1 MTKLEEHQHV
11 MASRGRLF
19 QEEWR
24 MRSIGNTRRKAR
36 SREIAVKTQ
45 NSIDRWVGYSLWGS
59 KKLDLTKLTYAGH
72 DMSGL
77 VDTEMNQTNT
87 VYFTAQRSQEDFWEK
102 VTIAVSWRVN
112 RNCYKRGH
120 ILPEGL
126 RVPSQ
131 SVGSVW
137 HVWGMRSNCPL
148 HVQREKGCLVKG
160 CLRGQGMYQG
170 LEQESVLKVGALRAL

>member
-1 MTKLEEHQHV
+1 MW
-11 MASRGRLF
+11 RLKNPWTD
-19 QEEWR
+19 EWATV
-24 MRSIGNTRRKAR
+24 SGVA
-36 SREIAVKTQ
+36 
-45 NSIDRWVGYSLWGS
+45 
-59 KKLDLTKLTYAGH
+59 KKSDLTELTRAGY

-126 RVPSQ
+126 SVPSQ

-137 HVWGMRSNCPL
+137 HVWGIRSNCPL
-148 HVQREKGCLVKG
+148 HIQRVKGCLVKG

-170 LEQESVLKVGALRAL
+170 LEQESVLKVRALRAL